1 VDLIYTFLEYDLTAK
16 AGDLLIVRA
25 DGAIYI
31 AKPPE
36 AGAPMPVTPQVTPNR
51 VPPPTNRDQVLKL
64 LRADYTVRDAARV
77 SGVPKGTIARWRA
90 LMVAQGLIPPGKI
103 GRRKGVESSG
113 YYFRTEETLASA
125 KARGAQLAATM
136 KARRQGGGA

>member
-1 VDLIYTFLEYDLTAK
+1 
-16 AGDLLIVRA
+16 
-25 DGAIYI
+25 
-31 AKPPE
+31 
-36 AGAPMPVTPQVTPNR
+36 
-51 VPPPTNRDQVLKL
+51 
-64 LRADYTVRDAARV
+64 
-77 SGVPKGTIARWRA
+77 
-90 LMVAQGLIPPGKI
+90 MVAQGLIPPGKI